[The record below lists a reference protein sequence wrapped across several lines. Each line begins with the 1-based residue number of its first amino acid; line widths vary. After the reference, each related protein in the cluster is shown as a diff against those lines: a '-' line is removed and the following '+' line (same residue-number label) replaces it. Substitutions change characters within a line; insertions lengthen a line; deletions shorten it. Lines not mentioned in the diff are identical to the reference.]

1 MPIASLP
8 SRQTDGSG
16 DIAAT
21 AWQSLLSAAA
31 ARPARA
37 GTDPSSPAAA
47 PADLLGLYRQL
58 AECVATGAYV
68 AAHLGQ
74 SLDGHIATENGAS
87 RYITGTA
94 DRAHNHRMRALF
106 DAVVVGRGTVQ
117 HDDPRLTV
125 RSVAGD
131 NPVRVVVDPERSLG
145 ADYAI
150 FDSAAAP
157 TLLLCARDRLRGGDR
172 HGLAE
177 VVGVTRDGTGALSPS
192 AIVGCLADRGL
203 TALFIEGGGITV
215 SRFLAAGLLDRLQ
228 VTVAPLILG
237 RGRAGA
243 RIPAAL
249 EPADGMHLQARWYPL
264 GDDVL
269 CDCVIAR
276 G

>member
-203 TALFIEGGGITV
+203 TALFIEGGWHHGIALPRRRSAGPIASDRGAADPRPWPCRGANPGRLGAGGRHAPASALV
-215 SRFLAAGLLDRLQ
+215 SPR
-228 VTVAPLILG
+228 
-237 RGRAGA
+237 
-243 RIPAAL
+243 
-249 EPADGMHLQARWYPL
+249 
-264 GDDVL
+264 
-269 CDCVIAR
+269 
-276 G
+276 

>member
-150 FDSAAAP
+150 FDSAARTDAAVVR
-157 TLLLCARDRLRGGDR
+157 ARPPAGRRPPRPCRGRRGYPR
-172 HGLAE
+172 
-177 VVGVTRDGTGALSPS
+177 RDGRAQPLRHCRMPGRSRPDGAVHRRRWHHGIALPRRRS
-192 AIVGCLADRGL
+192 AGPIASDRGAADPRPWPCRGANPGRL
-203 TALFIEGGGITV
+203 GAGGRHAPASALV
-215 SRFLAAGLLDRLQ
+215 SPR
-228 VTVAPLILG
+228 
-237 RGRAGA
+237 
-243 RIPAAL
+243 
-249 EPADGMHLQARWYPL
+249 
-264 GDDVL
+264 
-269 CDCVIAR
+269 
-276 G
+276 